1 MQLSGDWW
9 GQVSPSG
16 MNHPRRA
23 LLDLAYQPA
32 TDLRYIRSGDGLVA
46 VPSHQPTEAIEVR
59 E

>member
-1 MQLSGDWW
+1 
-9 GQVSPSG
+9 VSPSG